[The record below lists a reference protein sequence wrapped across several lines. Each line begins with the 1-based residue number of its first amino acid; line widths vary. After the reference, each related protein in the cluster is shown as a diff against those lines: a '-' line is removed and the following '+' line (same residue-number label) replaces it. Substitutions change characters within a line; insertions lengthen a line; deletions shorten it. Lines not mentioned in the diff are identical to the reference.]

1 MSRDAINLNAVY
13 WESVGMMRGQY
24 LTEDREFVLDQL
36 RLLALAQGAYG
47 VAKMPR
53 EAFSLTRYQNN
64 ARGGIWEC
72 TLKLLECRAIMPS
85 GYPAEIVI
93 SAGMPLCA
101 PYVGDLAPETSATGS
116 KISVY
121 LGIREGMEP
130 IGEQSS
136 QGRIPRRFSQMRYL
150 LSTTRTE
157 QNVEDWL
164 CIGRL
169 VNNITG
175 LREDDTFIP
184 ECLRLDSMPR
194 LVVAV
199 QRIQE
204 QAENCL
210 THLNKLLLN
219 HQPEAGIMSAA
230 LREANVVLDWGER
243 PRAYLNRLY
252 RILMQLNDLRFLLPH
267 DGQHRDILAHLAT
280 ALREIPL
287 EANKQEADWGY
298 ILYLIAEALRNLAE
312 EYKKWEAGITPDSR
326 PGGGVVLNSEKPF
339 LPSPGANTPEISVKR
354 PTIINRLTGR

>member
-13 WESVGMMRGQY
+13 WDSVGMMRGQY

-64 ARGGIWEC
+64 TRGGIWEC

-116 KISVY
+116 KIAVY

-150 LSTTRTE
+150 LSTTRAE

-169 VNNITG
+169 VNDITG

-194 LVVAV
+194 LIIAV
-199 QRIQE
+199 KQIQE

-210 THLNKLLLN
+210 THLNKLLVN
-219 HQPEAGIMSAA
+219 HKPEAGIMSAA
-230 LREANVVLDWGER
+230 LMEANVVLDWGER
-243 PRAYLNRLY
+243 PRAYLNRVY
-252 RILMQLNDLRFLLPH
+252 RILMQLNELRFLLPH
-267 DGQHRDILAHLAT
+267 HGQQMQILAHLAV
-280 ALREIPL
+280 ALREIPP
-287 EANKQEADWGY
+287 EAERRETDWGY
-298 ILYLIAEALRNLAE
+298 LLYLISEALRKLAE
-312 EYKKWEAGITPDSR
+312 EYKKWEAGITPDSG
-326 PGGGVVLNSEKPF
+326 PGGGVVVNSEKPF
-339 LPSPGANTPEISVKR
+339 LPSPGASAPDVTIKKR
-354 PTIINRLTGR
+354 SLINWRSDK